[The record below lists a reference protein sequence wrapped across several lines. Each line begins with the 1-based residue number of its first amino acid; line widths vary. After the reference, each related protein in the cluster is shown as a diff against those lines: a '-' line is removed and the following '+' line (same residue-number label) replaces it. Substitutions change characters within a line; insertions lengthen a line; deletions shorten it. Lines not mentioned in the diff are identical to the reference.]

1 VRRDVRCWSLGRLAV
16 DDAVRRD
23 LSGPAVTIEFD
34 CKSKT
39 VVAHAGIL
47 VDPAV
52 ATFVCGIFVDVSGLA
67 ALNGLVVTGVER
79 SRRLSRQQ
87 SRSS

>member
-1 VRRDVRCWSLGRLAV
+1 VRRDVRCWSLEWLAV
-16 DDAVRRD
+16 DDTVRRD

-39 VVAHAGIL
+39 VVAHAGIP

-52 ATFVCGIFVDVSGLA
+52 ATFV
-67 ALNGLVVTGVER
+67 
-79 SRRLSRQQ
+79 
-87 SRSS
+87 

>member
-1 VRRDVRCWSLGRLAV
+1 MRRDARCWSLEWLAV

-23 LSGPAVTIEFD
+23 LSGR
-34 CKSKT
+34 SWYS
-39 VVAHAGIL
+39 
-47 VDPAV
+47 VDPVV
-52 ATFVCGIFVDVSGLA
+52 ATFVCGICVDVSGLVV
-67 ALNGLVVTGVER
+67 LNGLVVISVER

>member
-34 CKSKT
+34 CKGET

-47 VDPAV
+47 SIQRLQLSSV
-52 ATFVCGIFVDVSGLA
+52 AYL
-67 ALNGLVVTGVER
+67 LM
-79 SRRLSRQQ
+79 
-87 SRSS
+87 